1 MAHFMDEHYAE
12 DIFLSDIAGSAHI
25 TPSHAVHVFKPVF
38 GVSPVQYLNSRRIG
52 QAQHFLL
59 TTDLSASQ
67 IASQVGISNVNY
79 FYTVFKKLVGRS
91 PASYRAYLQD
101 KVTRYI
107 D

>member
-1 MAHFMDEHYAE
+1 M
-12 DIFLSDIAGSAHI
+12 
-25 TPSHAVHVFKPVF
+25 F

-59 TTDLSASQ
+59 TTGLSASQ

-79 FYTVFKKLVGRS
+79 FYTVFKKLVGQS
-91 PASYRAYLQD
+91 PVSYRAYLQD
-101 KVTRYI
+101 KVTRYM

>member
-1 MAHFMDEHYAE
+1 MCIRD
-12 DIFLSDIAGSAHI
+12 SI

-101 KVTRYI
+101 KVKRYM